1 MFLNLYVWKC
11 IQHKGWY
18 YSLFLRVGLTKK
30 ISCIAILLWCES
42 NFKNNTNLCDSI
54 TQKMLLDSLFV
65 ALVNYLEYYYAII
78 ICLFTKIF
86 PARGSKASTLLNGEN
101 SYLIRWINSF
111 SLLLRDWSIQMKHYM
126 TYYCWCI
133 IPKTFWCNCRGS
145 IWIVAG
151 FWKETWK
158 RRILVQK
165 LIHEISTF

>member
-1 MFLNLYVWKC
+1 
-11 IQHKGWY
+11 
-18 YSLFLRVGLTKK
+18 
-30 ISCIAILLWCES
+30 
-42 NFKNNTNLCDSI
+42 
-54 TQKMLLDSLFV
+54 MLLDSLFV

-133 IPKTFWCNCRGS
+133 IPKTFWCNCRVLYGLS
-145 IWIVAG
+145 QAFGKKLGRGGDKSRNYQIN
-151 FWKETWK
+151 TWNFYFLK
-158 RRILVQK
+158 FYYKKNK
-165 LIHEISTF
+165 LSKIYKQNKS

>member
-1 MFLNLYVWKC
+1 MFVVLEPLCVKMHPTQRL
-11 IQHKGWY
+11 ILQSDLGGWFDQENQ
-18 YSLFLRVGLTKK
+18 LH
-30 ISCIAILLWCES
+30 CILLWRKS
-42 NFKNNTNLCDSI
+42 TFKNNTNLCDSI

-133 IPKTFWCNCRGS
+133 IPKTF
-145 IWIVAG
+145 
-151 FWKETWK
+151 
-158 RRILVQK
+158 
-165 LIHEISTF
+165 

>member
-18 YSLFLRVGLTKK
+18 YSLFLRVGLTQK

-111 SLLLRDWSIQMKHYM
+111 SLLTGVFRWNTIWHITAGASFLKHFDATAGVLYGLSQAFG
-126 TYYCWCI
+126 
-133 IPKTFWCNCRGS
+133 KKLGRG
-145 IWIVAG
+145 G
-151 FWKETWK
+151 Y
-158 RRILVQK
+158 
-165 LIHEISTF
+165 